1 MSSASAVRQKR
12 CLILRRNEENL
23 TVAHLEFHCGS
34 ENLCIIKHVFCYT
47 VQKLSALFILI
58 CRGMTSSKY
67 PSLCVTTFSASFT
80 NFMVLL
86 PQSLHNRPIR
96 ALNSAPNCR
105 KKTLIYVHTTEYTLP
120 VCDIN
125 LGSLTLPAPEAGDFV
140 EVIFLY
146 LFIIVS
152 FKRFPES
159 LHF

>member
-1 MSSASAVRQKR
+1 MNQEKYVKNNNMSSASAVRQKR

-105 KKTLIYVHTTEYTLP
+105 KKNADLRAHDWVHSPRLWHQSRLTDVTCAWSWWLCGSDLPIFIYN
-120 VCDIN
+120 C
-125 LGSLTLPAPEAGDFV
+125 
-140 EVIFLY
+140 
-146 LFIIVS
+146 
-152 FKRFPES
+152 
-159 LHF
+159 